1 MKRKKKKKKEKKKS
15 KQKNESDQNTTPLT
29 SGLPKSVIYNEVG
42 LTIIGPPKNCWART
56 NGTPTFL
63 FSA

>member
-1 MKRKKKKKKEKKKS
+1 MKRKKKKKKKKKKAQQRNDS
-15 KQKNESDQNTTPLT
+15 YHNTTPLT